1 MFYVKNTLC
10 MVNAYFPSGNMKRLD
25 LKENIEKLVK
35 PGKAYEVISKES
47 KDQNPGCCGFSARSV
62 RRFCCDHQIDKKSLL
77 EKEKLD
83 SIVKEEVLQVVVYV
97 FTFIK

>member
-1 MFYVKNTLC
+1 M
-10 MVNAYFPSGNMKRLD
+10 GRLD

-35 PGKAYEVISKES
+35 SGKTYEVISKEL
-47 KDQNPGCCGFSARSV
+47 KDQNPDCCGLSARSV
-62 RRFCCDHQIDKKSLL
+62 RCFCHDHQMDKKSLL

-83 SIVKEEVLQVVVYV
+83 SIVKEEVLQVKVYV

>member
-1 MFYVKNTLC
+1 ME
-10 MVNAYFPSGNMKRLD
+10 RLD

-35 PGKAYEVISKES
+35 SGKTYEVISKELR
-47 KDQNPGCCGFSARSV
+47 DQNPDCCGLSARSV
-62 RRFCCDHQIDKKSLL
+62 RRFYHDHQIDKKSLL

-83 SIVKEEVLQVVVYV
+83 SIVKEEVLQVKVYV

>member
-1 MFYVKNTLC
+1 
-10 MVNAYFPSGNMKRLD
+10 MKRLD

-35 PGKAYEVISKES
+35 SGKTYEVISKEL
-47 KDQNPGCCGFSARSV
+47 KDQNPDCCGLSARSV
-62 RRFCCDHQIDKKSLL
+62 RRLCHDHQMDKKSLL

-83 SIVKEEVLQVVVYV
+83 SIVKEEVLQVKVYV

>member
-1 MFYVKNTLC
+1 
-10 MVNAYFPSGNMKRLD
+10 MKRLD

-35 PGKAYEVISKES
+35 SGKTYEVISKEL
-47 KDQNPGCCGFSARSV
+47 KDQNPDCCGLSARSV
-62 RRFCCDHQIDKKSLL
+62 RCFCHDHQMDKKSLL

-83 SIVKEEVLQVVVYV
+83 SIVKEEVLQVKVYV

>member
-1 MFYVKNTLC
+1 ME
-10 MVNAYFPSGNMKRLD
+10 RLD

-35 PGKAYEVISKES
+35 SGKTYEVISKEL
-47 KDQNPGCCGFSARSV
+47 KDQNPDCCGLSARSV
-62 RRFCCDHQIDKKSLL
+62 RRFCQDHQIDKKSIL

-83 SIVKEEVLQVVVYV
+83 SIVKEEMLQIKVYV

>member
-1 MFYVKNTLC
+1 ME
-10 MVNAYFPSGNMKRLD
+10 RLD

-35 PGKAYEVISKES
+35 SGKTYEVISKEL
-47 KDQNPGCCGFSARSV
+47 KDQNPDCCGLSARSM
-62 RRFCCDHQIDKKSLL
+62 RHFCHDHKIDKNSLL

-83 SIVKEEVLQVVVYV
+83 SIVKEEVLQVKVYV

>member
-1 MFYVKNTLC
+1 ME
-10 MVNAYFPSGNMKRLD
+10 RLD

-35 PGKAYEVISKES
+35 SGKTYEFISKELNN
-47 KDQNPGCCGFSARSV
+47 QNPDCCGLSTRSM
-62 RRFCCDHQIDKKSLL
+62 RRFCHDHQIDKNALL

-83 SIVKEEVLQVVVYV
+83 SIVKEEVLQVIVYV

>member
-1 MFYVKNTLC
+1 MET
-10 MVNAYFPSGNMKRLD
+10 LD

-35 PGKAYEVISKES
+35 SGKTYEVISKEL
-47 KDQNPGCCGFSARSV
+47 KDQNPDCCGLSARSV
-62 RRFCCDHQIDKKSLL
+62 RCFCHDHQMDKKSLL

-83 SIVKEEVLQVVVYV
+83 SIVKEEVLQVKVYV

>member
-1 MFYVKNTLC
+1 ME
-10 MVNAYFPSGNMKRLD
+10 RLD

-35 PGKAYEVISKES
+35 SGKTYEVISKEL
-47 KDQNPGCCGFSARSV
+47 KDQNPDCCGLSARSV
-62 RRFCCDHQIDKKSLL
+62 RRFCRGHQIVKKSLL

-83 SIVKEEVLQVVVYV
+83 SIVKEEVLQVTVYV

>member
-1 MFYVKNTLC
+1 ME
-10 MVNAYFPSGNMKRLD
+10 RLD

-35 PGKAYEVISKES
+35 SGKTYEVISKEL
-47 KDQNPGCCGFSARSV
+47 KDQNPDCSGLSARSV
-62 RRFCCDHQIDKKSLL
+62 RRFCHDHQIDKKSLL

-83 SIVKEEVLQVVVYV
+83 SIVKEEVLQVKVYV

>member
-1 MFYVKNTLC
+1 ME
-10 MVNAYFPSGNMKRLD
+10 RLD

-35 PGKAYEVISKES
+35 SGKTYEVISKEL
-47 KDQNPGCCGFSARSV
+47 KDQNPDCCGLSARSV
-62 RRFCCDHQIDKKSLL
+62 RHICHDHRIGKKSLL

-83 SIVKEEVLQVVVYV
+83 SIVKEEVLQVKVYV